1 MNTKRVFLK
10 LGIGSFSLACALLL
24 LMHAAV
30 SRMQAAK
37 GFDKESITG
46 AYAYAADGW
55 FQVNP
60 NPSPDFG
67 PVGTLVKQGRPD

>member
-1 MNTKRVFLK
+1 
-10 LGIGSFSLACALLL
+10 
-24 LMHAAV
+24 MHAAV
-30 SRMQAAK
+30 SRTQAAK

-60 NPSPDFG
+60 NPSPDFD